1 MRTNKRKMISILTA
15 FVMAFTVFGCTGMSF
30 AEEGEP
36 ETVPEVSGE
45 PADTAGSDAV
55 VDTDNIDS
63 SEGDDVTVMALN
75 PDAKGGDKSVTIS
88 WTQVDPDT
96 TLDPEKYVLDVG
108 AVYYVVSTS
117 GIEDVIV
124 ASSDYSMPA
133 DTTATVDNLKAN
145 TEYTFTITAYQ
156 KAIPESGELDYELEK
171 ATKTAKT
178 DPAPINVPGSLKATG
193 AYRAITLSWAAV
205 AAQNNGTISYEIYD
219 SNSETA
225 KPIQTLTSLSWNKSG
240 LSPRGKTYTY
250 YIKAVEKDASG
261 NVIVKSNFGTLSGK
275 TVDFSTQKL
284 TGLISDPG
292 YKAVLL
298 EWNRID
304 GATGYKVYWRV
315 GGERGNIDNVGRDSD
330 GHNMMTFRSKKTRKY
345 EVVAKPGKYEYLTE
359 VKNPASGDKVT
370 FDKRGLKELNH
381 TYVYFY
387 QFMVIPYYDDNEGA
401 PIYTSAVPGNKWKDS
416 DVNSTANNVVGKS
429 NLKYNIIRN
438 NTVLPMY
445 VYETAKVN
453 KPIYKTCSMN
463 DGRKRGRLAKGH
475 KFICF
480 DKANGR
486 VKIYEKKN
494 VSNPKATYWFAQKNA
509 HTIQGYYMNNGNK
522 NNLNRKDW
530 KTGYSKKTVLDF
542 VNKSGLTSKTK
553 YLIWV
558 SKYAQHA
565 YVFTGS
571 KGNWKLL
578 NGGKTTGWK
587 NKAIWSNLCTSGKV
601 NIQSRNGNYIIFGKQ
616 HTAKRAKYT
625 YYYLSKLHTT
635 VRLHSLLH
643 KKGQK
648 FGGKLYNK
656 ALGNP
661 VSKGC
666 IRLRPK
672 VSKWIYDKV
681 PTKSRCKVW

>member
-1 MRTNKRKMISILTA
+1 MRTNKRRMISILTA
-15 FVMAFTVFGCTGMSF
+15 FVMAFTVFGCTGLSF
-30 AEEGEP
+30 AEETPGAPADDQGVQTMGETEQEVP
-36 ETVPEVSGE
+36 DEVTAPDETAGSEGGDEVATMGELNPVAGE
-45 PADTAGSDAV
+45 PAET
-55 VDTDNIDS
+55 
-63 SEGDDVTVMALN
+63 
-75 PDAKGGDKSVTIS
+75 SVTIS
-88 WTQVDPDT
+88 WTAVDPQT
-96 TLDPEKYVLDVG
+96 TGYDVRYEIS
-108 AVYYVVSTS
+108 VTS
-117 GIEDVIV
+117 GSVSGFPQETKETSLEI
-124 ASSDYSMPA
+124 
-133 DTTATVDNLKAN
+133 TGLKAN
-145 TEYTFTITAYQ
+145 TKYTFSVQAKEYDPEDPDTATD
-156 KAIPESGELDYELEK
+156 IGEPETVDVTTPAAAL
-171 ATKTAKT
+171 
-178 DPAPINVPGSLKATG
+178 PAPTTKAPTAG
-193 AYRAITLSWAAV
+193 YKTVSLSWNAV
-205 AAQNNGTISYEIYD
+205 TPVNGGTISYQI
-219 SNSETA
+219 TG
-225 KPIQTLTSLSWNKSG
+225 K
-240 LSPRGKTYTY
+240 GKTYTTTGTSY
-250 YIKAVEKDASG
+250 QVTGLTPRALTYNFKIKAIEKAGDKTFESPEADFPA
-261 NVIVKSNFGTLSGK
+261 VKT
-275 TVDFSTQKL
+275 TDFSTQKL

-298 EWNRID
+298 EWNRMED
-304 GATGYKVYWRV
+304 ATGYKIYWRV

-330 GHNMMTFRSKKTRKY
+330 GHNMMTFRSKKSRKY

-416 DVNSTANNVVGKS
+416 DVNSTANNVAGKS

-463 DGRKRGRLAKGH
+463 DGKKRGRLAKGH

-542 VNKSGLTSKTK
+542 VNNSGLSSKTN
-553 YLIWV
+553 YLIWA
-558 SKYAQHA
+558 SKYAQHV
-565 YVFTGS
+565 YIFTGK

-601 NIQSRNGNYIIFGKQ
+601 NIQSRNGNYVIFGKQ
-616 HTAKRAKYT
+616 HTAKRSKYT

-681 PTKSRCKVW
+681 PKKTRCKVW